1 MQYVTTPMW
10 SVPLFKTNIGKP
22 DPITMAWIKNLE
34 YPHEA
39 SGHDHTE
46 DKYILDRPKLKKLK
60 AKLKEV
66 CDFFVHQEM
75 GVKENVDF
83 EIQNSWINRH
93 QQGEHNTLHWHS
105 NAMLS
110 AVYYIQNEPNAGQ
123 IMFKR
128 SHLHYNLFHD
138 TVRVD
143 FKDEVQNQY
152 NLDLFAVE
160 PVSGDLVIFPS
171 HVEHMVTHNE
181 TNTERYSLAFNLFA
195 RGHVGAGT
203 SQIKL

>member
-1 MQYVTTPMW
+1 MQYITTPMW

-22 DPITMAWIKNLE
+22 DPITMAWVKNLE

-39 SGHDHTE
+39 SGHDHTD
-46 DKYILDRPKLKKLK
+46 DKYILDQPKFKKLK
-60 AKLKEV
+60 TKLKEV
-66 CDFFVHQEM
+66 CDFFVHTEL
-75 GVKENVDF
+75 GIKDDVNF

-93 QQGEHNTLHWHS
+93 RAGEHNTLHWHS

-110 AVYYIQNEPNAGQ
+110 AVYYIQNEPGAGAIQ
-123 IMFKR
+123 FQR
-128 SHLHYNLFHD
+128 SHLYYNLFHD

-143 FKDEVQNQY
+143 YKDDVLNQY
-152 NLDLFAVE
+152 NLDLFSIE
-160 PVSGDLVIFPS
+160 PVSGDLVIFPL
-171 HVEHMVTHNE
+171 HVEHMVTQNQ
-181 TNTERYSLAFNLFA
+181 TPSERYSLAFNLFA

>member
-22 DPITMAWIKNLE
+22 DPITMAWIKNLD

-46 DKYILDRPKLKKLK
+46 DKYILERPKLRKLK

-75 GVKENVDF
+75 GVKE
-83 EIQNSWINRH
+83 NSWINRH

-110 AVYYIQNEPNAGQ
+110 AVYYIQNEPKAGQ
-123 IMFKR
+123 ILFKR

-160 PVSGDLVIFPS
+160 PISGDLVIFPS

-203 SQIKL
+203 SQITL

>member
-75 GVKENVDF
+75 GVKEDVNF

-181 TNTERYSLAFNLFA
+181 TTTERYSLAFNLFA

>member
-46 DKYILDRPKLKKLK
+46 DKYILDRPKLKIIK
-60 AKLKEV
+60 AILKEV

>member
-22 DPITMAWIKNLE
+22 DPITMAWIKNLD

-46 DKYILDRPKLKKLK
+46 DKYILERPKLRKLK

-75 GVKENVDF
+75 GVKENVNF

-110 AVYYIQNEPNAGQ
+110 AVYYIQNEPKAGQ
-123 IMFKR
+123 ILFKR

-160 PVSGDLVIFPS
+160 PISGDLVIFPS

-203 SQIKL
+203 SQITL

>member
-1 MQYVTTPMW
+1 MW

-22 DPITMAWIKNLE
+22 DPITMAWIKNLD

-46 DKYILDRPKLKKLK
+46 DKYILERPKLRKLK

-75 GVKENVDF
+75 GVKENVNF

-110 AVYYIQNEPNAGQ
+110 AVYYIQNEPKAGQ
-123 IMFKR
+123 ILFKR

-160 PVSGDLVIFPS
+160 PISGDLVIFPS

-203 SQIKL
+203 SQITL